1 MAAVAELLFLLF
13 ALLSNIH
20 AEEIIVR
27 KEADSYTF
35 RTPRKVDLC
44 LISRFV
50 SEEKLVLW
58 NTSDLRPENSTVPE
72 ELKRRLSVHS
82 RANVSFYTINNLNH
96 SDSGL
101 YQEQCWT
108 EGKLTH
114 ETNMNITI
122 CRVVDVAKSA
132 TAESLG
138 ITVNLPCGRP
148 ADSLTVQ
155 WFKHQ
160 TNTWTRIFG
169 DRTTSEMDDEKGRFQ
184 VVKNTSELRISGV
197 TETDF
202 GCGGDGCVAVPCR

>member
-108 EGKLTH
+108 KG
-114 ETNMNITI
+114 
-122 CRVVDVAKSA
+122 CRILRES
-132 TAESLG
+132 TAEAGYCRDFHPRQRHHSG
-138 ITVNLPCGRP
+138 TERDQRPKRRHQHTAELP
-148 ADSLTVQ
+148 
-155 WFKHQ
+155 
-160 TNTWTRIFG
+160 
-169 DRTTSEMDDEKGRFQ
+169 
-184 VVKNTSELRISGV
+184 SG
-197 TETDF
+197 
-202 GCGGDGCVAVPCR
+202 